1 MKFLALFMV
10 SFVSVT
16 AMATEHYECSRL
28 LPDNNFL
35 FYHFTFSTPKKVAV
49 AVMDSEKEIKPVG
62 NSVPITT
69 GRMVGLYNEL
79 TGQEELFMLPNV
91 LIRAGAYKKFKVEV
105 RFRDGS
111 VVDSECWP
119 L

>member
-1 MKFLALFMV
+1 MISFL
-10 SFVSVT
+10 SFS
-16 AMATEHYECSRL
+16 AMAGEHYECSRF

-35 FYHFTFSTPKKVAV
+35 FYHFAFSNPKKVTV
-49 AVMDSEKEIKPVG
+49 AVMDSEKEIKPEG
-62 NSVPITT
+62 KSVPIST
-69 GRMVGLYNEL
+69 GRLVGLFNEL
-79 TGQEELFMLPNV
+79 TQQEELFMLPNE
-91 LIRAGAYKKFKVEV
+91 LFHSDPYQKLKVEV